1 MFVVGA
7 EGKVVKKQVAAD
19 AQQGG
24 DFVVTSGLADG
35 DKVIVSGVQRVQA
48 GAPAKAV
55 PWKPA
60 VAPASSQ
67 ASSAH

>member
-1 MFVVGA
+1 VLVVGA
-7 EGKVVKKQVAAD
+7 DGKVVRKPVTAD

-60 VAPASSQ
+60 AAPASSP